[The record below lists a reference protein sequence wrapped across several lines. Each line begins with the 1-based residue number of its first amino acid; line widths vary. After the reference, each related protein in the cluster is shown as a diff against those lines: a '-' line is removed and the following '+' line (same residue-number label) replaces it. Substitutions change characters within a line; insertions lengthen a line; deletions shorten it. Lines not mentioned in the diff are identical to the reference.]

1 MRNEA
6 LQGAVT
12 TVERAYGQLAVAPF
26 TPSWRNDYMLNTMLH
41 HPWGPI
47 IEYFAYVSQ
56 LQGIFPHETRA
67 SLHELRQWALATR
80 ERTETLLGLVYSRDW
95 HQLKDTPA
103 VREAF
108 DSWLE
113 QMALQDAG
121 EQDEGYQAHR
131 RGRAKAPQSWP
142 GLWYSREARITEA
155 EALARAQEFLQNAN
169 LVAKEEP
176 KIRMY
181 RGRKTDGNLWRVDFA
196 IRSPAVDLTVLVS
209 EIGGHVVEVEAS
221 LPRPDLE
228 LLAQL
233 SRILALAWA
242 QTEGEEIVPYRY
254 HQDATSYSMEFV
266 VLRQDVP
273 LHSRQLWSYC
283 SQFANDGV
291 ATGIRLQCDLY
302 YDKYP
307 LPLNF
312 AASLSAEEIINS
324 LDPTLVVNGT
334 PHLTVVNGQGYE
346 ERLAYA
352 IPLANM
358 PGVDYAYFD
367 AETGAFLGR
376 EPRATERGQ
385 RQYTQEWLDW
395 QR

>member
-131 RGRAKAPQSWP
+131 RGGLRRPRA
-142 GLWYSREARITEA
+142 GRDYGI
-155 EALARAQEFLQNAN
+155 
-169 LVAKEEP
+169 VAKLGLP
-176 KIRMY
+176 KPR
-181 RGRKTDGNLWRVDFA
+181 RWHGRRSSCKTPTWWPKKSQRLGCIEA
-196 IRSPAVDLTVLVS
+196 GKLTVTC
-209 EIGGHVVEVEAS
+209 G
-221 LPRPDLE
+221 E
-228 LLAQL
+228 LISQF
-233 SRILALAWA
+233 
-242 QTEGEEIVPYRY
+242 GP
-254 HQDATSYSMEFV
+254 
-266 VLRQDVP
+266 
-273 LHSRQLWSYC
+273 QLW
-283 SQFANDGV
+283 
-291 ATGIRLQCDLY
+291 I
-302 YDKYP
+302 
-307 LPLNF
+307 
-312 AASLSAEEIINS
+312 
-324 LDPTLVVNGT
+324 
-334 PHLTVVNGQGYE
+334 
-346 ERLAYA
+346 
-352 IPLANM
+352 
-358 PGVDYAYFD
+358 
-367 AETGAFLGR
+367 
-376 EPRATERGQ
+376 
-385 RQYTQEWLDW
+385 
-395 QR
+395 